1 MRFIK
6 FTPKQIEAKGKG
18 TLDTFLVEKKRN
30 FDTSFAIRQ
39 KKKGEP
45 EIDQKLKFVLNNQG
59 SFHNREKNTQL
70 T

>member
-45 EIDQKLKFVLNNQG
+45 EID
-59 SFHNREKNTQL
+59 
-70 T
+70 